1 MDGKGHTILS
11 PIFSTG
17 MCTMLMVS
25 GVVPKQ
31 PDVVVTSLAVGLV
44 SILSCKWADYDH
56 LALKPTSIICGTAKQ
71 RFSKKYNRNYY
82 YVKYTKKQYIK
93 KYGNKAK
100 VNMNKKD
107 STKSYGDKDN
117 IKDDFKV
124 EFTNT
129 GSAYVYYDRC
139 KRESIVKLVWAMIFK
154 TMNIEKHRGWQS
166 HSPYI
171 WVPVFTLLTIIAYH
185 IPVYSIYTGL
195 LMLSL
200 SLGYFSH
207 LAGDSLTL
215 MGIPLVPDTKFCNKL
230 FKNLRKIPILG
241 RMFGSYLRILG
252 GDITIFGK
260 KIKFNFA
267 TASNYKWTYFVAFLF
282 IAIFAFSI
290 SPTSTLSIFGDIFD
304 CLCVVLSF
312 IGKVLSL
319 IFSGIMK
326 VIKG

>member
-17 MCTMLMVS
+17 MCTALMVS
-25 GVVPKQ
+25 GIVPRQ
-31 PDVVVTSLAVGLV
+31 PDIVVTSLAVGLV
-44 SILSCKWADYDH
+44 SVLSCKWADYDH

-82 YVKYTKKQYIK
+82 YVKYSKKQYVK
-93 KYGNKAK
+93 KYGNKAR
-100 VNMNKKD
+100 KD
-107 STKSYGDKDN
+107 SGNKSNKDTKALT
-117 IKDDFKV
+117 KDDFKV
-124 EFTNT
+124 EFTTT
-129 GSAYVYYDRC
+129 GNAYVYYDRC
-139 KRESIVKLVWAMIFK
+139 KREPIIRLIWAMIFK
-154 TMNIEKHRGWQS
+154 AMGLEKHRGWQS

-171 WVPVFTLLTIIAYH
+171 WIPIFTVLTIIAYQ
-185 IPVYSIYTGL
+185 IPIYSVYTGL

-215 MGIPLVPDTKFCNKL
+215 MGIPLVPDTKLCNKL

-241 RMFGSYLRILG
+241 RIFGTYLKVLG
-252 GDITIFGK
+252 GDISIFGK
-260 KIKFNFA
+260 KIRFNFA

-282 IAIFAFSI
+282 IMIFAFSI
-290 SPTSTLSIFGDIFD
+290 SPTSTLNILSSLVD
-304 CLCVVLSF
+304 CLSMILSVIGKILSF
-312 IGKVLSL
+312 

-326 VIKG
+326 VVRG